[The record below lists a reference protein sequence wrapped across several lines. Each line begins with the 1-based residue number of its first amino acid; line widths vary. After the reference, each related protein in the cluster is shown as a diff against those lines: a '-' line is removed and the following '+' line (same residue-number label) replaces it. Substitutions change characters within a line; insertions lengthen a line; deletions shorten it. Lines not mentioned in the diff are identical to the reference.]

1 MTPEDLKHRAHAHF
15 NSALDAAGVRTLA
28 AELAAAKGKSDPA
41 ARAAMAGLL
50 ARTAFLEPDRTG
62 EIYDALALGWRGKPV
77 KAAPLGTLALPPGDV
92 PPDLFGAWWS
102 VAEDLAAG
110 KLDALVVT
118 QRTATL
124 GGRMPAAFEA
134 RLAAMSYLWPGVPEI
149 ADRPL
154 PEHVRLEDL
163 AACPPG
169 SLGRAFHDLIV
180 DNKFDLE
187 VLDRESIGLS
197 RLSKPL
203 DYLNTRILQAHD
215 LWHITAGYETTSLH
229 ELAISAFQLA
239 QFGHSY
245 SAQFLS
251 VSAAVGAL
259 APAFAYPILMDTMTS
274 AWVHG
279 RETPPVIT
287 IEWESLWHL
296 TPDEIRAAHGI
307 RPYRRPWRA
316 DFVENRRPLA
326 DSLAILK
333 RSLVPQRAAAH

>member
-1 MTPEDLKHRAHAHF
+1 MQPDEIRQRALHRVSQPFETRDVSELARRLAPAKPPATPADRA
-15 NSALDAAGVRTLA
+15 DLA
-28 AELAAAKGKSDPA
+28 AI
-41 ARAAMAGLL
+41 L

-62 EIYDALALGWRGKPV
+62 KVYDALALGWLGRPV
-77 KAAPLGTLALPPGDV
+77 KAAPLGTLAQAPIEAPAG
-92 PPDLFGAWWS
+92 LFEAWWA

-110 KLDALVVT
+110 KLDALAVT
-118 QRTATL
+118 QRTAAL
-124 GGRMPAAFEA
+124 GGLLPKAFEMRVA
-134 RLAAMSYLWPGVPEI
+134 EMSYLWPGVREV
-149 ADRPL
+149 AGRPL
-154 PEHVRLEDL
+154 PEHVRLEDI

-187 VLDRESIGLS
+187 VLDRNAIGLS
-197 RLSKPL
+197 KLEKPL
-203 DYLNTRILQAHD
+203 DYLNTRILQSHD

-251 VSAAVGAL
+251 VSAATGAL
-259 APAFAYPILMDTMTS
+259 SPAFAWPVLMDTMTS

-287 IEWESLWHL
+287 IEWEKLWHL
-296 TPDEIRAAHGI
+296 TPQQIRGRYGI

-316 DFVENRRPLA
+316 DIVENRRPLR
-326 DSLAILK
+326 DTLTLL
-333 RSLVPQRAAAH
+333 RRALLPPRIAAH

>member
-1 MTPEDLKHRAHAHF
+1 MTPDQLRQHT
-15 NSALDAAGVRTLA
+15 AARFAAPLGAADVRQLA
-28 AELAAAKGKSDPA
+28 ARLSAAKGKSQPA
-41 ARAAMAGLL
+41 DRAGMAGML

-62 EIYDALALGWRGKPV
+62 EIYDALAFGWRGVPV
-77 KAAPLGTLALPPGDV
+77 RAVPLRGLALPPGES
-92 PPDLFGAWWS
+92 PPDLFGAWWA
-102 VAEDLAAG
+102 VAADLAAG
-110 KLDALVVT
+110 RLDALAVT
-118 QRTATL
+118 QRTAAL
-124 GGRMPAAFEA
+124 GAMMPAAFEA
-134 RLAAMSYLWPGVPEI
+134 RLADMSYFWPGVPEI

-180 DNKFDLE
+180 ANKFDLE

-197 RLSKPL
+197 RLRKPL

-229 ELAISAFQLA
+229 ELAISAFQMA

-259 APAFAYPILMDTMTS
+259 APRFAYPVLMDTMTS

-287 IEWESLWHL
+287 IEWEALWHL

-307 RPYRRPWRA
+307 RPYRRAWRA

-326 DSLAILK
+326 DSLAFLK
-333 RSLVPQRAAAH
+333 RSLAAPGAPAH